1 MGANLM
7 LKKTAGWHGAIL
19 VTTALFAA
27 PALATEGGSGA
38 YLLGTRDSF
47 AGIVPPP
54 GTYVSVDAVSIS
66 GDAPLI
72 AIGGVVAVDPSID
85 VLVTKVNFTHSFE
98 EKVLGG
104 RFAVTLTQPIVTGD
118 FKFNGTAG
126 GGLGISV
133 KDSNIGLGD
142 TTITPGLGFDKGNS
156 HWAIQTS
163 FFLPTGYWEPARIN
177 PRTRTLDVLSFGKN
191 RFAVQPVV
199 NYTYFNPKSGFE
211 FSTSW
216 SVLFSARNE
225 ATDYQTAPEANIEAA
240 VVQHLKSG
248 LAVGVAG
255 YGYQQLGNDSGA
267 GAEALQNAYGAK
279 TLEARVFGVGPLVT
293 YSTKVGSH
301 SLSFKAK
308 YTHEFGAVRRVESDV
323 LQATVAF
330 SF

>member
-1 MGANLM
+1 MTNKMAAKYAGAGL
-7 LKKTAGWHGAIL
+7 
-19 VTTALFAA
+19 ALTLLAT

-38 YLLGTRDSF
+38 YLLGSRDSF

-66 GDAPLI
+66 GDAPFI
-72 AIGGVVAVDPSID
+72 AIGGVVVVDPSID
-85 VLVTKVNFTHSFE
+85 VLVTKVNLTHSFK

-104 RFAVTLTQPIVTGD
+104 RLAVTVTQPIATGD
-118 FKFNGTAG
+118 FRFDGTAG

-133 KDSNIGLGD
+133 KDSNTGLGD

-163 FFLPTGYWEPARIN
+163 FFLPTGYWEPARID
-177 PRTRTLDVLSFGKN
+177 PRNRTIEVLSFGKN

-199 NYTYFNPKSGFE
+199 NYTYFNPKTGLE
-211 FSTSW
+211 FSTAW

-225 ATDYQTAPEANIEAA
+225 DTDYQTAPEASIEVAA
-240 VVQHLKSG
+240 VQHLKSG
-248 LAVGVAG
+248 LALGLAG
-255 YGYQQLGNDSGA
+255 YGYQQLGNDSGS

-279 TLEARVFGVGPLVT
+279 SLEARVFGAGPLLT
-293 YSTKVGSH
+293 YSTKVGGH

-308 YTHEFGAVRRVESDV
+308 YTHEFGAKRRVESDV
-323 LQATVAF
+323 LQASVAF